1 MRCPVAAEIALSTA
15 GAATKIVGS
24 PTPPQNPPDGMM
36 MHSTLGMREPAAP
49 RIFSGHR
56 CDEFGIDKDAINTG
70 A

>member
-1 MRCPVAAEIALSTA
+1 
-15 GAATKIVGS
+15 
-24 PTPPQNPPDGMM
+24 MM

-49 RIFSGHR
+49 QIFSGHR